1 MTGDLSEQ
9 QQKEVSGPEATDDL
23 TIAENLRTWR
33 QKHSG
38 AGEEIYSDGIRPP
51 FKIPQHKAEKFIE
64 AFGPL
69 HPGDYKDQ
77 LNRDWREDFAKLAD

>member
-9 QQKEVSGPEATDDL
+9 QQKEVSGPQATDDL

-38 AGEEIYSDGIRPP
+38 EGEVVYSDGVRPQ
-51 FKIPQHKAEKFIE
+51 FKIRQHKAEKFIE

-69 HPGDYKDQ
+69 HPDYKDQ
-77 LNRDWREDFAKLAD
+77 FNRDWREDFAKLAD